1 MLISYDKSPLFFQI
15 GKTFLFD
22 SIDRFFRWINET
34 FYTFGRANHKSKMEL
49 RQLKYFL
56 KAQELL
62 SFTEAAKHLN
72 ISQSTLSQQIKQ
84 LETELDVSLF
94 NRIGKQITL
103 TEPGRLFTEY
113 AEQSVRKAE
122 DGKLML
128 QDLKK
133 IRFGTVTIGV
143 AYGLK
148 DFFVETLIKFAEQ
161 FPQIKIKVIYEP
173 SHSLYEKLQQAQV
186 DFVLALHETEIVP
199 YFIYKNLF
207 GCPMVLAALA
217 GTEVSCKTSI
227 SLEEICKLPLVIAT
241 MGYDMTHTVHRAF
254 SAKGLS
260 PKFTIEVNDIPTAI
274 RLVNSGNWY
283 SIFIKTSV
291 LGTTLAS
298 VAIRDDGL
306 MRYAKIISL
315 KGTYETE
322 SVKEFKKML
331 TISAK
336 TLKLS

>member
-22 SIDRFFRWINET
+22 SIDRFFRWINDT

-133 IRFGTVTIGV
+133 IRVGTVTIGV

-148 DFFVETLIKFAEQ
+148 DFFVETLIKFSEL

-207 GCPMVLAALA
+207 SCPMVLAALA

-254 SAKGLS
+254 SAKGLI

>member
-1 MLISYDKSPLFFQI
+1 
-15 GKTFLFD
+15 
-22 SIDRFFRWINET
+22 
-34 FYTFGRANHKSKMEL
+34 MEL

-133 IRFGTVTIGV
+133 IRVGTVTIGV
-143 AYGLK
+143 A
-148 DFFVETLIKFAEQ
+148 
-161 FPQIKIKVIYEP
+161 
-173 SHSLYEKLQQAQV
+173 
-186 DFVLALHETEIVP
+186 
-199 YFIYKNLF
+199 
-207 GCPMVLAALA
+207 
-217 GTEVSCKTSI
+217 
-227 SLEEICKLPLVIAT
+227 
-241 MGYDMTHTVHRAF
+241 YDMTHTVHRAF

>member
-1 MLISYDKSPLFFQI
+1 MEEQ
-15 GKTFLFD
+15 
-22 SIDRFFRWINET
+22 
-34 FYTFGRANHKSKMEL
+34 NHITKMEL

-62 SFTEAAKHLN
+62 SFTEAAKCLN

-113 AEQSVRKAE
+113 AEKSVRKAE

-133 IRFGTVTIGV
+133 MKVGTVTIGV

-148 DFFVETLIKFAEQ
+148 DFFVETLIDFTEK

-173 SHSLYEKLQQAQV
+173 SHSLYEKLQQARV
-186 DFVLALHETEIVP
+186 DFVLALHEAEMVP
-199 YFIYKNLF
+199 YFTYKSLF
-207 GCPMVLAALA
+207 SCPMVLAALA
-217 GTEVSCKTSI
+217 GTEVSYKTNI

-298 VAIRDDGL
+298 VAIQGDGL
-306 MRYAKIISL
+306 MRCAKIISL

-322 SVKEFKKML
+322 AIKEFKKML
-331 TISAK
+331 TLSAK

>member
-1 MLISYDKSPLFFQI
+1 MEEQ
-15 GKTFLFD
+15 
-22 SIDRFFRWINET
+22 
-34 FYTFGRANHKSKMEL
+34 NHITKMEL

-62 SFTEAAKHLN
+62 SFTEAAKCLN

-133 IRFGTVTIGV
+133 MKVGTVTIGV

-148 DFFVETLIKFAEQ
+148 DFFVETLIGFTEK

-186 DFVLALHETEIVP
+186 DFVLALHETEMVP
-199 YFIYKNLF
+199 YFTYKSLF
-207 GCPMVLAALA
+207 SCPMVLAALA
-217 GTEVSCKTSI
+217 GTEVSYKTNI

-298 VAIRDDGL
+298 VAIQGDGL

-322 SVKEFKKML
+322 AIKEFKKML
-331 TISAK
+331 TLSAK

>member
-1 MLISYDKSPLFFQI
+1 MLISYTDKSLSFFQI

-22 SIDRFFRWINET
+22 HIDRFFRWINDT
-34 FYTFGRANHKSKMEL
+34 FYTFGRANHTSKMEL

-62 SFTEAAKHLN
+62 SFTEAAKRLN

-84 LETELDVSLF
+84 LEMELDVSLF

-113 AEQSVRKAE
+113 AEQSVRKAA

-133 IRFGTVTIGV
+133 IKVGTITIGV

-148 DFFVETLIKFAEQ
+148 DFFVETLINFTEK

-186 DFVLALHETEIVP
+186 DFVLALHETEIDP
-199 YFIYKNLF
+199 YFTYKKFIQLSN
-207 GCPMVLAALA
+207 
-217 GTEVSCKTSI
+217 GTGSI
-227 SLEEICKLPLVIAT
+227 S
-241 MGYDMTHTVHRAF
+241 GY
-254 SAKGLS
+254 G
-260 PKFTIEVNDIPTAI
+260 
-274 RLVNSGNWY
+274 
-283 SIFIKTSV
+283 SI
-291 LGTTLAS
+291 L
-298 VAIRDDGL
+298 
-306 MRYAKIISL
+306 
-315 KGTYETE
+315 
-322 SVKEFKKML
+322 
-331 TISAK
+331 
-336 TLKLS
+336 